1 MRAGLDQSLGGVNL
15 FRFWGLDKFI
25 QSHEEPLLAGLLVG
39 FKNGIHVRPLLQKL
53 HHGLLAGIG
62 LRQDG
67 RGRLLNDLSTSNFRR
82 SRRIVC
88 VLDFAA

>member
-25 QSHEEPLLAGLLVG
+25 QSHEEPLLDGLLIG

-67 RGRLLNDLSTSNFRR
+67 RGSLLDDLLTSQLTGCCC
-82 SRRIVC
+82 IVG
-88 VLDFAA
+88 VFHFAA